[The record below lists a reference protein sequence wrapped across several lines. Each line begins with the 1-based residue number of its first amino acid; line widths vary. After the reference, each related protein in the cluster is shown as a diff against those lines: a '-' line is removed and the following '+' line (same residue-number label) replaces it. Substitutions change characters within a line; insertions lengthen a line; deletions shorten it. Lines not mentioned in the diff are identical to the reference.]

1 MGAGKE
7 KNCRLGTVGGQAVM
21 EGVMMK
27 SREGVAIA
35 VRRMDDKRIVVRKK
49 DYKPLKEKCAFFR
62 IPVIRGIV
70 NFVDMMRLSLSTMT
84 ASADMLGLEEEGEP
98 SKFEKWLDKHFGK
111 SIMAVASALGVV
123 LGVALAL
130 LLFIRSSELRFA
142 RWDEID
148 LRNAMW
154 TIPAEREPIP
164 GVRRPGHE

>member
-111 SIMAVASALGVV
+111 SIMAVASALGIEATSS
-123 LGVALAL
+123 GKR
-130 LLFIRSSELRFA
+130 IRPSRSWGWSSISRA
-142 RWDEID
+142 TSAGGAIWSR
-148 LRNAMW
+148 AG
-154 TIPAEREPIP
+154 PKC
-164 GVRRPGHE
+164 